1 MPIVKMPDGAL
12 VEVPDNPTPEQRA
25 ALQAI
30 LEKTAQAAA
39 PAPKEEVLGLGETAR
54 VVGKSLY
61 GGLTTL
67 PRFVM
72 QAGDWLEEKMPTPE
86 WTKVPIPAYKEL
98 SAADQAIREAVEP
111 KTKTGK
117 VIGNIGEAAVG
128 AVASP
133 GGMAAPFRSALIGA
147 SSGAGSEASAAAFGD
162 NALTRILGG
171 LAGGLTGGFVTAAK
185 TNRGTLAREALADVR
200 PEDLA
205 VAVERMKA
213 ARDAGIPIN
222 LSQAMPRA
230 SNIDAYVDALAN
242 SKHGRNV
249 TEQLRKQPQQIAF
262 GVEEQ
267 IANLPGQ
274 IRMPQVLANNAQEA
288 ATTAIEIAK
297 QNRTAAWQK
306 AFETELARLQQGPKI
321 ALAEAQALA
330 AKAADQ
336 LAAAQAADAK
346 ALAARAAMERAAAV
360 KQSAEKQAL
369 EKALAAPP
377 PIPAG
382 IGSRQG
388 VLLTDSERGQRIIDA
403 LATWEAQQAMLR
415 GQGSIVGLDGKPL
428 QQAAKVFEP
437 PPLPPVELQAPAAQ
451 AALTEAQKRSIAA
464 GLALQGT
471 EAVPAKA
478 MQRVYQYLT
487 DLAASNP
494 NTTAEKLLLELREK
508 LVTPDGY
515 LTDAR
520 QINDVLK
527 DFANGLK
534 PVNLSTKGVDAG
546 VAKWVGGKVAG
557 IRDMLGESFEPFKKA
572 NEVYRVHTESIVDP
586 LKKSVVG
593 RIAGRAG
600 AQDAI
605 EAPQARLFSVFEK
618 GTVPGATSSEILTL
632 EKAFRNAGQPEVF
645 QDAAKSW
652 IAGKVSAA
660 LKSTDNRM
668 PENIGERL
676 RVAFGDPRQLD
687 QTSKGFE
694 DVLAG
699 LARSQG
705 VPEAPYVKGFKHF
718 MEIVSDAARR
728 PGSVRGVTPGEVK
741 DMASE
746 GVFKRL
752 GQVSVMTPIRQPAL
766 KWASFLEADA
776 LSTMDKLLTSPEGVA
791 TLIKLGKQPPYS
803 HAAISTMAT
812 FLGTNAAAQGGE
824 TNPPGITA
832 E

>member
-1 MPIVKMPDGAL
+1 MPVVKMPDGAL
-12 VEVPDNPTPEQRA
+12 VEMPDNPTPEQRA

-30 LEKTAQAAA
+30 LSKGATAPAA
-39 PAPKEEVLGLGETAR
+39 APKEESSVLGETAR
-54 VVGKSLY
+54 VVGKSIY
-61 GGLTTL
+61 GGLTSL
-67 PRFVM
+67 PRFAM
-72 QAGDWLEEKMPTPE
+72 QAGDWLEEKMPTPD
-86 WTKVPIPAYKEL
+86 WTKIPIPGYSKIVE
-98 SAADQAIREAVEP
+98 ADKAVREAVEP
-111 KTKTGK
+111 KTKGGK

-128 AVASP
+128 AIASP
-133 GGMAAPFRSALIGA
+133 GGLAAPIKSAIIGA

-162 NALTRILGG
+162 NAVTRVLGG
-171 LAGGLTGGFVTAAK
+171 VAGGLTGGLATAAK
-185 TNRGTLAREALADVR
+185 TNRGALAREALSDAR

-249 TEQLRKQPQQIAF
+249 TDQLRKQPQQIAF

-267 IANLPGQ
+267 MANLPGQ

-288 ATTAIEIAK
+288 ATAAIDAAK
-297 QNRTAAWQK
+297 RARTNAWQK
-306 AFETELARLQQGPKI
+306 AYDDGLLQSGQLTVPETAV
-321 ALAEAQALA
+321 
-330 AKAADQ
+330 
-336 LAAAQAADAK
+336 AAAY
-346 ALAARAAMERAAAV
+346 
-360 KQSAEKQAL
+360 
-369 EKALAAPP
+369 
-377 PIPAG
+377 
-382 IGSRQG
+382 
-388 VLLTDSERGQRIIDA
+388 
-403 LATWEAQQAMLR
+403 
-415 GQGSIVGLDGKPL
+415 
-428 QQAAKVFEP
+428 
-437 PPLPPVELQAPAAQ
+437 
-451 AALTEAQKRSIAA
+451 QK
-464 GLALQGT
+464 
-471 EAVPAKA
+471 
-478 MQRVYQYLT
+478 LT
-487 DLAASNP
+487 DLANSVP
-494 NTTAEKLLLELREK
+494 NTSKSKMLMDLRER
-508 LVTPDGY
+508 LVTPDGFITEP
-515 LTDAR
+515 L
-520 QINDVLK
+520 QLNEILK
-527 DFANGLK
+527 DAAGRLK
-534 PVNLSTKGVDAG
+534 PVNLATSGLDAG
-546 VAKWVGGKVAG
+546 AAKWVGKQISAL
-557 IRDMLGESFEPFKKA
+557 RDDFGNAFEPIQKA
-572 NEVYRVHTESIVDP
+572 NAAYQAATPAVDA

-593 RIAGRAG
+593 RIAGRTG

-605 EAPQARLFSVFEK
+605 EALQARLFSVFEK

-632 EKAFRNAGQPEVF
+632 EKAFRKAGQPEVF

-652 IAGKVSAA
+652 IAGKVSTA

-705 VPEAPYVKGFKHF
+705 VPEAQYVKGFKNF

-741 DMASE
+741 EMASE

-776 LSTMDKLLTSPEGVA
+776 LSTMDKLLTTPEGVA
-791 TLIKLGKQPPYS
+791 TLVKLGKQPPKS
-803 HAAISTMAT
+803 HAAVTTMAT
-812 FLGTNAAAQGGE
+812 FLGTNAAVQGGE
-824 TNPPGITA
+824 PNSPGITA

>member
-1 MPIVKMPDGAL
+1 MPIVKMPDGQL
-12 VEVPDNPTPEQRA
+12 VEMPDNPTPEQQA
-25 ALQAI
+25 ALRSI
-30 LEKTAQAAA
+30 LAKGATAPAVAA
-39 PAPKEEVLGLGETAR
+39 PEEEPSGLGETAR
-54 VVGKSLY
+54 VIGKSVY
-61 GGLTTL
+61 GGLTSL

-72 QAGDWLEEKMPTPE
+72 QAGDWLEEKMPTPD
-86 WTKVPIPAYKEL
+86 WMKIPIPGYDKIAE
-98 SAADQAIREAVEP
+98 ADKAVREAVEP
-111 KTKTGK
+111 KTKGGK
-117 VIGNIGEAAVG
+117 VIGNVGEAAVG
-128 AVASP
+128 AIASP
-133 GGMAAPFRSALIGA
+133 GGLAAPIKSAIIGA
-147 SSGAGSEASAAAFGD
+147 SSGAGSEAAAAAFGD
-162 NALTRILGG
+162 NAVTRVLGG
-171 LAGGLTGGFVTAAK
+171 VAGGLTGGLVTAAK
-185 TNRGTLAREALADVR
+185 TNRGTLAREALADAR

-267 IANLPGQ
+267 MANLPGQ

-288 ATTAIEIAK
+288 ATAAIDAAK
-297 QNRTAAWQK
+297 RARTNAWQK
-306 AFETELARLQQGPKI
+306 AYDEGLLQSGQLTVPETAV
-321 ALAEAQALA
+321 
-330 AKAADQ
+330 
-336 LAAAQAADAK
+336 AAAY
-346 ALAARAAMERAAAV
+346 
-360 KQSAEKQAL
+360 
-369 EKALAAPP
+369 
-377 PIPAG
+377 
-382 IGSRQG
+382 
-388 VLLTDSERGQRIIDA
+388 
-403 LATWEAQQAMLR
+403 
-415 GQGSIVGLDGKPL
+415 
-428 QQAAKVFEP
+428 
-437 PPLPPVELQAPAAQ
+437 
-451 AALTEAQKRSIAA
+451 QK
-464 GLALQGT
+464 
-471 EAVPAKA
+471 
-478 MQRVYQYLT
+478 LT
-487 DLAASNP
+487 DLANSVP
-494 NTTAEKLLLELREK
+494 NTSKSKMLLDLRER
-508 LVTPDGY
+508 LVTPEGFITEP
-515 LTDAR
+515 L
-520 QINDVLK
+520 QLNEILK
-527 DFANGLK
+527 DAAGRLK
-534 PVNLSTKGVDAG
+534 PVNLATSGLDAG
-546 VAKWVGGKVAG
+546 AAKWVGKQISAL
-557 IRDMLGESFEPFKKA
+557 RDDFGNAFEPIQKA
-572 NEVYRVHTESIVDP
+572 NAAYQAATPAVDA

-593 RIAGRAG
+593 RIAGRTG

-605 EAPQARLFSVFEK
+605 EAPQARLFSVFDK

-652 IAGKVSAA
+652 LAGKVSTA

-705 VPEAPYVKGFKHF
+705 VPEAPYVKGFKNF

-776 LSTMDKLLTSPEGVA
+776 LSTMDKLLTTPEGVA
-791 TLIKLGKQPPYS
+791 TLVKLGKQPPKS
-803 HAAISTMAT
+803 HAAVTTMAT
-812 FLGTNAAAQGGE
+812 FLGTNAAVQGGE
-824 TNPPGITA
+824 SNPPGITA

>member
-1 MPIVKMPDGAL
+1 MPVVKMPDGAL
-12 VEVPDNPTPEQRA
+12 VDMPDNPTPEQRA

-30 LEKTAQAAA
+30 LSKASQAAV
-39 PAPKEEVLGLGETAR
+39 PAPKEEVSGLGETAR
-54 VVGKSLY
+54 VIGKSIY
-61 GGLTTL
+61 GGLTSL
-67 PRFVM
+67 PRFVK

-111 KTKTGK
+111 KTKAGK

-133 GGMAAPFRSALIGA
+133 GGMAAPIRSALIGA
-147 SSGAGSEASAAAFGD
+147 SSGAGSEAAATAFGD
-162 NALTRILGG
+162 NAVTRTLGG
-171 LAGGLTGGFVTAAK
+171 VAGGLTGGLATAAK
-185 TNRGTLAREALADVR
+185 TNRGTLAQEALSDTR

-249 TEQLRKQPQQIAF
+249 TEQLRKQPQQVAF
-262 GVEEQ
+262 GAEEQ
-267 IANLPGQ
+267 MANLPGQ

-288 ATTAIEIAK
+288 AEASIRQGMDQATK
-297 QNRTAAWQK
+297 AWQK
-306 AFETELARLQQGPKI
+306 FAPQGAAIPEGVVANFDEQLK
-321 ALAEAQALA
+321 AMAAKYPNTAQADLINDVRSA
-330 AKAADQ
+330 LKTGQ
-336 LAAAQAADAK
+336 QTTGGSPLLDATGN
-346 ALAARAAMERAAAV
+346 LIN
-360 KQSAEKQAL
+360 
-369 EKALAAPP
+369 PP
-377 PIPAG
+377 TKGPA
-382 IGSRQG
+382 
-388 VLLTDSERGQRIIDA
+388 
-403 LATWEAQQAMLR
+403 
-415 GQGSIVGLDGKPL
+415 
-428 QQAAKVFEP
+428 
-437 PPLPPVELQAPAAQ
+437 
-451 AALTEAQKRSIAA
+451 
-464 GLALQGT
+464 
-471 EAVPAKA
+471 
-478 MQRVYQYLT
+478 
-487 DLAASNP
+487 
-494 NTTAEKLLLELREK
+494 
-508 LVTPDGY
+508 Y
-515 LTDAR
+515 LTDAL
-520 QINDVLK
+520 QVKGAIDDVLQNFGARK
-527 DFANGLK
+527 LNTPGLQ
-534 PVNLSTKGVDAG
+534 
-546 VAKWVGGKVAG
+546 GKELRRAQEVRG
-557 IRDMLGESFEPFKKA
+557 MFRDMIDLEVPQLAQANKA
-572 NEVYRVHTESIVDP
+572 YEAVMSGVVDP

-593 RIAGRAG
+593 RVAGRVG
-600 AQDAI
+600 ANAAQ

-652 IAGKVSAA
+652 LAGKVSTA

-705 VPEAPYVKGFKHF
+705 VPEAQYVKGFKNF

-741 DMASE
+741 EMASE

-776 LSTMDKLLTSPEGVA
+776 LSTMDKLLTTPEGVA
-791 TLIKLGKQPPYS
+791 TLVKLGKQPPKS
-803 HAAISTMAT
+803 HAAVTTMAT
-812 FLGTNAAAQGGE
+812 FLGTNAAVQGGE
-824 TNPPGITA
+824 QNLPGITA

>member
-1 MPIVKMPDGAL
+1 MPVVKMPDGQL
-12 VEVPDNPTPEQRA
+12 VEMPDNPTPEQQA
-25 ALQAI
+25 ALRAI
-30 LEKTAQAAA
+30 LAKGATAPAAAA
-39 PAPKEEVLGLGETAR
+39 PKQESSGLGETAR
-54 VVGKSLY
+54 VIGKSIY
-61 GGLTTL
+61 GGLTSL

-72 QAGDWLEEKMPTPE
+72 QAGDWLEEEMPTPD
-86 WTKVPIPAYKEL
+86 WTKIPIPGYNKIAE
-98 SAADQAIREAVEP
+98 ADKAVLEAVEP

-117 VIGNIGEAAVG
+117 VLGNIGETTVG
-128 AVASP
+128 AIASP
-133 GGMAAPFRSALIGA
+133 GGLAAPVKSAIIGA

-162 NALTRILGG
+162 NAVTRVLGG
-171 LAGGLTGGFVTAAK
+171 VAGGLTGGLATAAK
-185 TNRGTLAREALADVR
+185 TNRGTLAQEALSDAR

-262 GVEEQ
+262 GAEEQ
-267 IANLPGQ
+267 MANLPGQ

-288 ATTAIEIAK
+288 ATAAIDAAK
-297 QNRTAAWQK
+297 RARTNAWQK
-306 AFETELARLQQGPKI
+306 AYDDGLLQSGQLTVPETAV
-321 ALAEAQALA
+321 
-330 AKAADQ
+330 
-336 LAAAQAADAK
+336 AAAY
-346 ALAARAAMERAAAV
+346 
-360 KQSAEKQAL
+360 
-369 EKALAAPP
+369 
-377 PIPAG
+377 
-382 IGSRQG
+382 
-388 VLLTDSERGQRIIDA
+388 
-403 LATWEAQQAMLR
+403 
-415 GQGSIVGLDGKPL
+415 
-428 QQAAKVFEP
+428 
-437 PPLPPVELQAPAAQ
+437 
-451 AALTEAQKRSIAA
+451 QK
-464 GLALQGT
+464 
-471 EAVPAKA
+471 
-478 MQRVYQYLT
+478 LT
-487 DLAASNP
+487 DLANSVP
-494 NTTAEKLLLELREK
+494 NTSKSKMLMDLRER
-508 LVTPDGY
+508 LVTPEGFITEP
-515 LTDAR
+515 L
-520 QINDVLK
+520 QLNEILK
-527 DFANGLK
+527 DAAGRLK
-534 PVNLSTKGVDAG
+534 PVNLATSGLDAG
-546 VAKWVGGKVAG
+546 AAKWVGKQVSAL
-557 IRDMLGESFEPFKKA
+557 RDDFGNAFEPIRKA
-572 NEVYRVHTESIVDP
+572 NAAYQAATPAVDAM
-586 LKKSVVG
+586 KKSVVG

-600 AQDAI
+600 AQDAV
-605 EAPQARLFSVFEK
+605 ESPQTKLFGVFDK
-618 GTVPGATSSEILTL
+618 GTVPGATSSEILTM

-652 IAGKVSAA
+652 LAGKVSTA

-705 VPEAPYVKGFKHF
+705 VPEDSYVKGFKNF

-741 DMASE
+741 EMASE

-776 LSTMDKLLTSPEGVA
+776 LSTMDKLLTTPEGVA
-791 TLIKLGKQPPYS
+791 TLVKLGKQPPKS
-803 HAAISTMAT
+803 HAAVTTMAT
-812 FLGTNAAAQGGE
+812 FLGTNAAVQGGE
-824 TNPPGITA
+824 PNPPGITA